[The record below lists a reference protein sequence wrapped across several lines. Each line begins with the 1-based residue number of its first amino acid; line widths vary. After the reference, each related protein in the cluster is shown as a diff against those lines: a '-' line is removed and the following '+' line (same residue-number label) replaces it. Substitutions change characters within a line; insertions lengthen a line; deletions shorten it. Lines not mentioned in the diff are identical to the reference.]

1 MLLRTNAAC
10 FIFALSLD
18 LSCIEIL
25 RVLFDQQKQKLE
37 KSMYHTEERE
47 RETLVNLFILF
58 NHSSSMLMRIILK
71 SLSL

>member
-10 FIFALSLD
+10 FIFTLSLD

-47 RETLVNLFILF
+47 KLLSTYLFYLTIPLQC
-58 NHSSSMLMRIILK
+58 
-71 SLSL
+71 

>member
-47 RETLVNLFILF
+47 REKLLSTYLFYLTIPLQC
-58 NHSSSMLMRIILK
+58 
-71 SLSL
+71 